1 MKKITKSQ
9 VKALL
14 KKLEQ
19 DQKLKVNFT
28 SSKTHLAGF
37 KCWVQPFEIELSND
51 LDEFEKT
58 INEFSYYNCNAE
70 MGNRVHFY
78 IKE

>member
-1 MKKITKSQ
+1 MKKITKTQ

-14 KKLEQ
+14 NRMEE
-19 DQKLKVNFT
+19 DQTLNVFFT

-37 KCWVQPFEIELSND
+37 KCWVQPFEIKLNSNI
-51 LDEFEKT
+51 DEFEKT
-58 INEFSYYNCNAE
+58 INEFSFYNCNAE